1 VSRLFHQNVEHDSSN
16 FHTPQPNRTVRRTL
30 DNNTETMNQEQVNQ
44 LVGMIQAIDGKIDA
58 FKDEVRN
65 RFDDLEQRMTNVEG
79 AAARIA
85 GPAFPGAPPRASSS
99 GVPNSGYGDNP
110 LPRREAYISHQPA
123 RGPPDQRGG
132 WSSKSTGSKENA
144 TYLPYAIEH
153 IAKKYQQRAAGDKRH
168 W

>member
-1 VSRLFHQNVEHDSSN
+1 
-16 FHTPQPNRTVRRTL
+16 
-30 DNNTETMNQEQVNQ
+30 MNQEQVNQ
-44 LVGMIQAIDGKIDA
+44 LVGMIQAIDGKIEA

-65 RFDDLEQRMTNVEG
+65 RFDALEQRMTNVEG

-85 GPAFPGAPPRASSS
+85 GPR
-99 GVPNSGYGDNP
+99 
-110 LPRREAYISHQPA
+110 
-123 RGPPDQRGG
+123 DQRGG

-153 IAKKYQQRAAGDKRH
+153 IAKKYQQRSAGDKRH